1 VATGQHQVSAPL
13 RRSLPALP
21 ESVPALRAAVAD
33 GLDGLGIVVDDA
45 RNTEPSRVA
54 RVISPEGP
62 PIKVTVVP
70 TNEELAIARETSA
83 LISANSDD

>member
-1 VATGQHQVSAPL
+1 VG
-13 RRSLPALP
+13 
-21 ESVPALRAAVAD
+21 ENNPALRTAVAD
-33 GLDGLGIVVDDA
+33 GLDGLGILDHDA
-45 RNTEPSRVA
+45 RNTEPSMVA

-62 PIKVTVVP
+62 PIRVTVVP